1 MIFLY
6 ISTIINFNIDAKII
20 IKDKISKFYKLRKVN
35 NSS

>member
-20 IKDKISKFYKLRKVN
+20 IKDEISKFYKLNKVN
-35 NSS
+35 KAF